1 VKVARL
7 KMREKMTLL
16 VMALILV
23 SGCATQITAVEEIS
37 TAQSISVTGSA
48 LPKVARVVALA
59 NGSAEIIS
67 AMGYRNI
74 LIGRDVASS
83 DPALDSV
90 EIVASGHQIIPEKIL
105 SLSPDLILIDDATGP
120 KAALDVLKAANIE
133 IVMISQAWTLSEIDR
148 KISEVALAIGAPESG
163 VMLQEAIAEQSADVA
178 SIPANTKIAF
188 LYLRGASAIYL
199 IGGKGSGADSLISAI
214 GAIDV
219 GARALANPF
228 NPMTSEALARL
239 NPDVFIVMSKGLDS
253 VGGIDGLVQLPGVA
267 QTTAGKNRSVIAVDD
282 SLLLSFGPRTPM
294 LITELAQ
301 SVERVLNQ

>member
-1 VKVARL
+1 MKRARL
-7 KMREKMTLL
+7 KVAVI
-16 VMALILV
+16 VMALTLV

-37 TAQSISVTGSA
+37 TAQSISITGRA
-48 LPKVARVVALA
+48 TPTVARVIALA

-67 AMGYRNI
+67 AMGYGNI
-74 LIGRDVASS
+74 LIGRDIASS
-83 DPALDSV
+83 DPALESV

-105 SLSPDLILIDDATGP
+105 SLAPDLILIDDSTGP
-120 KAALDVLKAANIE
+120 KAALDVLKSANIE

-148 KISEVALAIGAPESG
+148 KISEVALAIGTPESG

-178 SIPANTKIAF
+178 SIPANTTIAF

-214 GAIDV
+214 GAIDI
-219 GARALANPF
+219 GAQSLANPF
-228 NPMTSEALARL
+228 NSMTSEALARL

-253 VGGIDGLVQLPGVA
+253 VGGVDGLVQLPGVA
-267 QTTAGKNRSVIAVDD
+267 QTTAGKKRAVIAVDD
-282 SLLLSFGPRTPM
+282 SLLLSFGPRTPT

>member
-1 VKVARL
+1 
-7 KMREKMTLL
+7 MRVKMTLL
-16 VMALILV
+16 VMALTLV

-37 TAQSISVTGSA
+37 TAQSISITGSA

-67 AMGYRNI
+67 SMGYRNI

-83 DPALDSV
+83 DPALESV

-219 GARALANPF
+219 GAQALANPF

-267 QTTAGKNRSVIAVDD
+267 QTAAGKNRAVIAVDD

>member
-1 VKVARL
+1 VKVAQI
-7 KMREKMTLL
+7 K
-16 VMALILV
+16 MALIVMTLTLV

-37 TAQSISVTGSA
+37 TAQSISITGSA

-67 AMGYRNI
+67 AMGYRSI
-74 LIGRDVASS
+74 LVGRDIASS
-83 DPALDSV
+83 DPALESV

-105 SLSPDLILIDDATGP
+105 SLSPDLILIDDSTGP

-163 VMLQEAIAEQSADVA
+163 VMLQEAIAEQSSDVA
-178 SIPANTKIAF
+178 SIPADTTIAF

-214 GAIDV
+214 GAVDV
-219 GARALANPF
+219 GAQSLTNPF

-253 VGGIDGLVQLPGVA
+253 VGGVDGLVQLPGVA
-267 QTTAGKNRSVIAVDD
+267 QTTAGKNRAVIAVDD

-301 SVERVLNQ
+301 SVERVLN

>member
-1 VKVARL
+1 MKVSRL
-7 KMREKMTLL
+7 KIAVGVLP
-16 VMALILV
+16 LILV

-37 TAQSISVTGSA
+37 TVESISITSTVPPQAT
-48 LPKVARVVALA
+48 RVIALA

-74 LIGRDVASS
+74 LIGRDIASS
-83 DPALDSV
+83 DPALESI
-90 EIVASGHQIIPEKIL
+90 EIVTSGHQIIPEKIL

-133 IVMISQAWTLSEIDR
+133 IVMISQAWTLSEIDG
-148 KISEVALAIGAPESG
+148 KISEVAFAIGAPASG
-163 VMLQEAIAEQSADVA
+163 VMLQEAIAKQSADVA
-178 SIPANTKIAF
+178 SVPADTTIAF

-199 IGGKGSGADSLISAI
+199 IGGKGSGADSLINAI

-219 GARALANPF
+219 GAQSLANPF

-253 VGGIDGLVQLPGVA
+253 VGGVDGLVQLPGVA
-267 QTTAGKNRSVIAVDD
+267 QTTAGKNRAVISVDD

-294 LITELAQ
+294 LITALAQ
-301 SVERVLNQ
+301 SVQRVLN

>member
-1 VKVARL
+1 MKTGRLKVAVIVIAI
-7 KMREKMTLL
+7 T
-16 VMALILV
+16 LV

-37 TAQSISVTGSA
+37 IAQSISITGSA
-48 LPKVARVVALA
+48 TPTVSRVIALA

-67 AMGYRNI
+67 AMGYQNI
-74 LIGRDVASS
+74 LIGRDIASA
-83 DPALDSV
+83 DPTLESV
-90 EIVASGHQIIPEKIL
+90 EIVASAHQIIPEKIL
-105 SLSPDLILIDDATGP
+105 SLSPDLILIDDSTGP
-120 KAALDVLKAANIE
+120 KAALDILKAANIE
-133 IVMISQAWTLSEIDR
+133 IVMISQAWTLGEIDR
-148 KISEVALAIGAPESG
+148 KISEVASAIGTPESG

-178 SIPANTKIAF
+178 PIPAGTTIAF

-219 GARALANPF
+219 GAQSLTNPF
-228 NPMTSEALARL
+228 NPMTSEALALL

-253 VGGIDGLVQLPGVA
+253 LGGVDGLVQLPGVA
-267 QTTAGKNRSVIAVDD
+267 QTTAGKNRAVISVDD

-301 SVERVLNQ
+301 SVARVLGQ

>member
-7 KMREKMTLL
+7 KIRVKMTLL
-16 VMALILV
+16 VMALTLV

-37 TAQSISVTGSA
+37 TAQSISITGSA

-83 DPALDSV
+83 DLALESV

-148 KISEVALAIGAPESG
+148 KISEVAFAIGAPESG
-163 VMLQEAIAEQSADVA
+163 VLLQEAIAEQSADVA

-219 GARALANPF
+219 GAQALANPF

-267 QTTAGKNRSVIAVDD
+267 QTAAGKNRAVIAVDD

>member
-1 VKVARL
+1 MKVAQL
-7 KMREKMTLL
+7 KKAVIVTVLTL
-16 VMALILV
+16 I
-23 SGCATQITAVEEIS
+23 SGCATQVTAVEEIS
-37 TAQSISVTGSA
+37 TAQSISVTGGE

-74 LIGRDVASS
+74 LIGRDIASS
-83 DPALDSV
+83 DPALESV

-105 SLSPDLILIDDATGP
+105 SLSPDLILIDDSTGP
-120 KAALDVLKAANIE
+120 KAALDVLKSANIE
-133 IVMISQAWTLSEIDR
+133 IVMISQAWTLSEIDK
-148 KISEVALAIGAPESG
+148 KISEVALAIGVPESG
-163 VMLQEAIAEQSADVA
+163 VMLQEAIARQSAIVA
-178 SIPANTKIAF
+178 SIPANTTIAF

-219 GARALANPF
+219 GAQSLANPF

-239 NPDVFIVMSKGLDS
+239 NPDVFIVMSKGLES
-253 VGGIDGLVQLPGVA
+253 VGGVDGLVQLPGVA
-267 QTTAGKNRSVIAVDD
+267 QTTAGKNRAVIAVDD

-301 SVERVLNQ
+301 SVERVLN

>member
-1 VKVARL
+1 VKIVRLKVAVIAIAI
-7 KMREKMTLL
+7 T
-16 VMALILV
+16 LV

-37 TAQSISVTGSA
+37 TAQSISITA
-48 LPKVARVVALA
+48 NTPPQKIRVIALA

-74 LIGRDVASS
+74 LIGRDIASS
-83 DPALDSV
+83 DPALESI
-90 EIVASGHQIIPEKIL
+90 EIVTSGHQIIPEKIL

-120 KAALDVLKAANIE
+120 KAALDALKAANIE

-148 KISEVALAIGAPESG
+148 KISEVALAIGAPASG
-163 VMLQEAIAEQSADVA
+163 VMLQEAIAKQSADVA
-178 SIPANTKIAF
+178 SIPADTTIAF

-219 GARALANPF
+219 GAQSLANPF

-239 NPDVFIVMSKGLDS
+239 NPDVLIVMSKGLDS
-253 VGGIDGLVQLPGVA
+253 VGGVDGLVGLPGIA
-267 QTTAGKNRSVIAVDD
+267 QTTAGKNRAVISVDD

-294 LITELAQ
+294 LITALAQ
-301 SVERVLNQ
+301 SVQRVLNQ

>member
-7 KMREKMTLL
+7 KIRVKMTLL
-16 VMALILV
+16 VMALTLV

-37 TAQSISVTGSA
+37 TAQSISITGSA

-83 DPALDSV
+83 DLALESV

-148 KISEVALAIGAPESG
+148 KISEVAFAIGAPESG
-163 VMLQEAIAEQSADVA
+163 VLLQEAIAEQSADVA

-214 GAIDV
+214 RAIDV
-219 GARALANPF
+219 GAQALANPF

-267 QTTAGKNRSVIAVDD
+267 QTTAGKNRAVIAVDD

>member
-1 VKVARL
+1 L
-7 KMREKMTLL
+7 KMRVKVTLL
-16 VMALILV
+16 VLALTLV

-37 TAQSISVTGSA
+37 TAQAISITGSA

-74 LIGRDVASS
+74 LVGRDVASS
-83 DPALDSV
+83 DPALESV

-120 KAALDVLKAANIE
+120 KAALDVLKAAKIE

-148 KISEVALAIGAPESG
+148 KISEVALAIGAPASG
-163 VMLQEAIAEQSADVA
+163 VMLQEAIAKQSADVA
-178 SIPANTKIAF
+178 SIPADTTIAF

-219 GARALANPF
+219 GAQSLANPF

-239 NPDVFIVMSKGLDS
+239 NPDVLIVMSKGLDS
-253 VGGIDGLVQLPGVA
+253 VGGVDGLVGLPGIA
-267 QTTAGKNRSVIAVDD
+267 QTTAGKNRAVISVDD

-294 LITELAQ
+294 LITALAQ
-301 SVERVLNQ
+301 SVQRVLNQ

>member
-1 VKVARL
+1 
-7 KMREKMTLL
+7 MRVKMTLL
-16 VMALILV
+16 VMALTLA

-37 TAQSISVTGSA
+37 TAQSISITGSA

-83 DPALDSV
+83 DPDLESV

-163 VMLQEAIAEQSADVA
+163 VLLQEAIAEQSADVA

-219 GARALANPF
+219 GAQALANPF

-253 VGGIDGLVQLPGVA
+253 VGGIDGLVQLPGAA
-267 QTTAGKNRSVIAVDD
+267 QTTAGKNRAVIAVDD

>member
-1 VKVARL
+1 MAVI
-7 KMREKMTLL
+7 
-16 VMALILV
+16 VMALTLV

-37 TAQSISVTGSA
+37 TAQSISITGSA

-67 AMGYRNI
+67 AMGYRKI
-74 LIGRDVASS
+74 LIGRDIASS
-83 DPALDSV
+83 DPALESV

-105 SLSPDLILIDDATGP
+105 SLSPDLILIDDSTGP

-163 VMLQEAIAEQSADVA
+163 VMLQEAIAEQSANVA
-178 SIPANTKIAF
+178 SIPAGTTIAF

-214 GAIDV
+214 GAVDV
-219 GARALANPF
+219 GAQSLANPF

-253 VGGIDGLVQLPGVA
+253 VGGVDGLVQLPGVA
-267 QTTAGKNRSVIAVDD
+267 QTTAGKNRAVIAVDD

-301 SVERVLNQ
+301 SVERVLNL